1 MLALWVSVLLT
12 KTSTD
17 HKSLGKRFGVSGFP
31 TLKWFDGK
39 SADPIP
45 YESGRD
51 LEALQ
56 AFVKEKVSGLKLKAK
71 REAPS
76 NVIVLSDANFDKIVH
91 DEKKDVLVEF
101 YAVCSRGLSLIGPL
115 LIGAFSHGAVTAKTL
130 LRSTRRLPRILLLKA
145 IL

>member
-1 MLALWVSVLLT
+1 MLT
-12 KTSTD
+12 KISTD
-17 HKSLGKRFGVSGFP
+17 HKSLGKRFGVTGFP

-56 AFVKEKVSGLKLKAK
+56 AFVKEKVSGLKLKTK

-76 NVIVLSDANFDKIVH
+76 NVIALSDANFDTIVH

-101 YAVCSRGLSLIGPL
+101 YAVCSRGLPLMGPL
-115 LIGAFSHGAVTAKTL
+115 LTGTFSRGAVTAKTL
-130 LRSTRRLPRILLLKA
+130 LRSTRSLPRTLLLRA
-145 IL
+145 TL